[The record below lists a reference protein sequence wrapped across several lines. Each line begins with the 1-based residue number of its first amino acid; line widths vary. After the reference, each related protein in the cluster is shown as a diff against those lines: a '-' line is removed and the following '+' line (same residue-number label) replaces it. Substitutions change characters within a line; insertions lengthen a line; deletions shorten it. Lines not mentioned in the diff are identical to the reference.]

1 MLAVCNFSPVHRPG
15 YRLGV
20 PYRGTYQ
27 CVFNSDDE
35 RFGGSGLGDKEPL
48 SSEDIPMHGQEQSL
62 VIDIPPMSGVIY
74 RCTRKKPALRK
85 KAAKAGGA
93 VKLTP
98 VGKKR
103 STAKKS

>member
-1 MLAVCNFSPVHRPG
+1 
-15 YRLGV
+15 
-20 PYRGTYQ
+20 
-27 CVFNSDDE
+27 
-35 RFGGSGLGDKEPL
+35 
-48 SSEDIPMHGQEQSL
+48 MHGQEQSL

>member
-1 MLAVCNFSPVHRPG
+1 MCNFSPVHRPG

-20 PYRGTYQ
+20 PCRGTYQ

-48 SSEDIPMHGQEQSL
+48 SSEDIPMHGQDQSL

-74 RCTRKKPALRK
+74 RCTRKKPALKKK
-85 KAAKAGGA
+85 KAAVKADSA
-93 VKLTP
+93 VKLPP